1 MSAPAGGVV
10 VDRVAVW
17 QFLRATHAEV
27 AQRLRS
33 EECRLAGAVPLEGLP
48 DESRKFL
55 WGALRRW
62 KPGLAL
68 LLSEDEGLRTLKAA
82 FDGSSV
88 AIDTEDL
95 IEAVWGYL
103 QQRQASE
110 TGAVTAPRR

>member
-1 MSAPAGGVV
+1 MNAPSSA

-17 QFLRATHAEV
+17 HFLRASHAEV
-27 AQRLRS
+27 AQRLRT
-33 EECRLAGAVPLEGLP
+33 EECRLAGAIPLDGLP
-48 DESRKFL
+48 AGSRKFL
-55 WGALRRW
+55 WGVLQRW
-62 KPGLAL
+62 KPGLAV

-103 QQRQASE
+103 QQRQAGE
-110 TGAVTAPRR
+110 VARVKAPRA